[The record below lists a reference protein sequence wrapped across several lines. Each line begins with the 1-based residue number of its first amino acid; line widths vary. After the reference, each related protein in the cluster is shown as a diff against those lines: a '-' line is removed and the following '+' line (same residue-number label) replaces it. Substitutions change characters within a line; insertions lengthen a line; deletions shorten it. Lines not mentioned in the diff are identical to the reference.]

1 MYEFQETFYRYSYWI
16 GDTLKRLLCIV
27 SVSAF
32 SISIAVT
39 LYGALYW
46 AILPSSAIT
55 IPVKWSFTSCDIVG
69 QPCSYINSIVKL
81 PVSQMTRSGYNVEL
95 LMEVPDSPANRDVG
109 MFLTCATT
117 LPNEAS
123 SCSSA
128 LVPYRHAFL
137 SSIESFIFLP
147 FYVLR
152 ISSSN
157 LILSI
162 SLLENH
168 IDLSSTE
175 SVLLELQTSKL
186 QIFSA
191 RLKIWPCDLS
201 GIRYLMYHH
210 PLIST
215 LLGVATILTVIC
227 LSAALLLAKFLQPNK
242 VVIAPTT
249 RTKSNHDLA
258 DRQARARLNLEYRQ
272 ARLRET
278 EEQNDSPKVIESVLG
293 NQIQA
298 EEMQHHDASDL
309 KDHLKSE

>member
-1 MYEFQETFYRYSYWI
+1 MMIDRFKETFYRYSYWI

-95 LMEVPDSPANRDVG
+95 SMEVPDSPANRDVG

-117 LPNEAS
+117 LPSEAS

-128 LVPYRHAFL
+128 LVPFKHTFL
-137 SSIESFIFLP
+137 SSIESLIFLP
-147 FYVLR
+147 FHVLR
-152 ISSSN
+152 LSSSN

-168 IDLSSTE
+168 MDLSLTE

-249 RTKSNHDLA
+249 RTRSNHDLA

-278 EEQNDSPKVIESVLG
+278 EEQNDSSKVIESGVPTG
-293 NQIQA
+293 
-298 EEMQHHDASDL
+298 
-309 KDHLKSE
+309 